1 MKNKRNISPF
11 MTLFVFHIQCLICK
25 VPDLYSITVI
35 MSSCFKHFIYVGEK
49 TLHSKGLMIKSFNNI
64 KKFITQQKK
73 NSKYEVMFLGSQH
86 GQERK
91 LEFWFETLQSFELWL
106 SKRTWK
112 AIHSAHRNEIKLFM
126 KRNKAECFYSKQV
139 TSPH

>member
-49 TLHSKGLMIKSFNNI
+49 HYTAKD
-64 KKFITQQKK
+64 
-73 NSKYEVMFLGSQH
+73 
-86 GQERK
+86 
-91 LEFWFETLQSFELWL
+91 
-106 SKRTWK
+106 
-112 AIHSAHRNEIKLFM
+112 
-126 KRNKAECFYSKQV
+126 
-139 TSPH
+139 